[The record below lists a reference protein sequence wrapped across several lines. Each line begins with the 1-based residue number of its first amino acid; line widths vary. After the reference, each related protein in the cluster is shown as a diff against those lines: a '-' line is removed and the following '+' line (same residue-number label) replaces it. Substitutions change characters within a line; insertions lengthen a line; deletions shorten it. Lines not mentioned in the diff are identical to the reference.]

1 MKRSR
6 TSRRARVVSAAV
18 IAVAVGVLAS
28 LGGVSYAARLLH
40 VSHQSPTATE
50 YPPAKVTICHHTHS
64 QKNPFVTIT
73 VSEHAVPAHLGHGDT
88 VGACSQQQGATEK
101 AKTKGPK
108 TERSAHQNR
117 GHQGGKSHGHH
128 SGKPSGA
135 GAGSAHG
142 NRGQGHGRGQGG
154 VHGQGKGHGRG
165 AQGHGQGQNHG
176 QGHGQGGQGHGPGGS
191 HGNSGGGPGNG
202 NGRGHKP

>member
-1 MKRSR
+1 MKRSK

-28 LGGVSYAARLLH
+28 LGGVGYAARLLH
-40 VSHQSPTATE
+40 VSHQSPTARQ

-64 QKNPFVTIT
+64 QRNPFVTIT
-73 VSEHAVPAHLGHGDT
+73 VSEHALPAHLGHGDT

-108 TERSAHQNR
+108 TDRSAHQNR
-117 GHQGGKSHGHH
+117 GHQGGKEKAHGHH

-135 GAGSAHG
+135 ASGKAHG
-142 NRGQGHGRGQGG
+142 NRGQSN
-154 VHGQGKGHGRG
+154 
-165 AQGHGQGQNHG
+165 GHGQGQSGLHGNGHGKGQGHG
-176 QGHGQGGQGHGPGGS
+176 QGHGQGQRGQGHGPSGN
-191 HGNSGGGPGNG
+191 HGNSGGGQGNG
-202 NGRGHKP
+202 KGRGHKP